1 MVTEKTRLPVVLE
14 VPGMTIQST
23 DWNGMAALYVRLSA
37 GADFTPVLKGLAD
50 DLCSCPHWGYVTKGA
65 IYLKYKDGSEEI
77 ARAGDLWHTPPG
89 IRRGASRTA
98 NSSSSARNTSSQH
111 CWITFVNR
119 FRPRCGDAASK
130 HGLNVHSTT
139 LLVRRLCLAGSFTR

>member
-1 MVTEKTRLPVVLE
+1 MVKEKTRLPVVLE
-14 VPGMTIQST
+14 APGVSIQST

-77 ARAGDLWHTPPG
+77 ARAGDLWHAPPG
-89 IRRGASRTA
+89 HTAWCTEDSEFVEFSPQRELAALLDHVRKQVQASSR
-98 NSSSSARNTSSQH
+98 
-111 CWITFVNR
+111 
-119 FRPRCGDAASK
+119 
-130 HGLNVHSTT
+130 
-139 LLVRRLCLAGSFTR
+139 

>member
-23 DWNGMAALYVRLSA
+23 EWNGMAALYVRLSA

-89 IRRGASRTA
+89 HTA
-98 NSSSSARNTSSQH
+98 WCIEDSEFIEFSPQH
-111 CWITFVNR
+111 EL
-119 FRPRCGDAASK
+119 A
-130 HGLNVHSTT
+130 T
-139 LLVRRLCLAGSFTR
+139 LLDHVRKQVQGSLS